1 MIAAVLF
8 DLDETL
14 LNRTD
19 SLRAFLEDQY
29 DRFATSLGDVRFE
42 TWRDLFLAL
51 DARGSVSKAV
61 VYPAILSGFG
71 GEDDAAD
78 MLLSDYR
85 EGFCRHARAFPGMN
99 ETLTSLRARGFKI
112 GLVTNGETAFQ
123 TRSIEALG
131 LHRMADAILISER
144 EGLRKPERAL
154 FIRAA
159 DRLGVSPAACLFVG
173 DNPVA
178 DILGAHAAGMR
189 TAWFGRDAAWPT
201 HLEPCGA
208 TIGDLRDVLGLLASP
223 ASAVPH
229 ASRIE

>member
-19 SLRAFLEDQY
+19 SLQAFLKDQHG
-29 DRFATSLGDVRFE
+29 RFAQALGDVRFE
-42 TWRDLFLAL
+42 IWRDRFLAL
-51 DARGSVSKAV
+51 DERGHVHKAI
-61 VYPAILSGFG
+61 VYPAILSEFG
-71 GEDDAAD
+71 GDGAAAD
-78 MLLSDYR
+78 ILLADYR
-85 EGFCRHARAFPGMN
+85 NRFCRYALPFPDMQQ
-99 ETLTSLRARGFKI
+99 TLTTLRADGLKI

-131 LHRMADAILISER
+131 LNRMADAILISEQ
-144 EGLRKPERAL
+144 EGLRKPDRAL

-178 DILGAHAAGMR
+178 DILGAHAAGMS
-189 TAWFGRDAAWPT
+189 TAWFGPHAGWPSD
-201 HLEPCGA
+201 LEMPGA
-208 TIGDLRDVLGLLASP
+208 TIAKLSDILGLLESTD
-223 ASAVPH
+223 
-229 ASRIE
+229 RY